1 MIKKYLGRLTISLVF
16 SSVIFTTCKASPEQG
31 KALYIQHGCWGCHG
45 YEGQGGIAGPKLS
58 PDPKP
63 IDFYHGFVRYSSGA
77 MPPYSEKIL
86 PKKDLIVIYEFLQS
100 IPKGPDYMTIQILNN

>member
-77 MPPYSEKIL
+77 MQPYSEKIL

-100 IPKGPDYMTIQILNN
+100 IPKGPDYKTIQILNN

>member
-63 IDFYHGFVRYSSGA
+63 IDF
-77 MPPYSEKIL
+77 
-86 PKKDLIVIYEFLQS
+86 
-100 IPKGPDYMTIQILNN
+100 

>member
-63 IDFYHGFVRYSSGA
+63 IDFYHGFVLYSSGA
-77 MPPYSEKIL
+77 MTPDSEKIL

-100 IPKGPDYMTIQILNN
+100 IPKGPDYKTIQILNN